1 VETRLINSQF
11 LSRRDVRVW
20 FWDGEREYKGQ
31 CAEWADNGMIF
42 HVSMKYP
49 GVRTMADASAALG
62 GVKRLL
68 EGKKVMVELSSSR
81 VKGEVKFRFLK
92 IAPVPGKS
100 GIFLVEAVYETPP
113 DPGFLKTL
121 LEPVLVKR
129 SKP

>member
-1 VETRLINSQF
+1 METKLINSQF

-31 CAEWADNGMIF
+31 CAEWAHNGMIF
-42 HVSMKYP
+42 HVSMKAP
-49 GVRTMADASAALG
+49 GGRTMADAPAALG

-68 EGKKVMVELSSSR
+68 EGKKVMVELSSSK

-92 IAPVPGKS
+92 IAAVPGK
-100 GIFLVEAVYETPP
+100 GGVFLVEAVYETPP
-113 DPGFLKTL
+113 DPTFLKTL
-121 LEPVLVKR
+121 LDPVLMKR